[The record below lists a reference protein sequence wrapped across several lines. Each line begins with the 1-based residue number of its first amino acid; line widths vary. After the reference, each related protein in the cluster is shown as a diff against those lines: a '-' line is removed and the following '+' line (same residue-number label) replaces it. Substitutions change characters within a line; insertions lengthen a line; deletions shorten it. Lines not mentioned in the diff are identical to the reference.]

1 MPRFTFNTPAG
12 DRTIHAATEDTA
24 RAYLESQLHHPDPNG
39 TGGQPYTSTQL
50 AHLRRERDARAAL
63 LTLKE
68 QQ

>member
-1 MPRFTFNTPAG
+1 MSRFTFTTPAG
-12 DRTIHAATEDTA
+12 DRTIHAADEATA